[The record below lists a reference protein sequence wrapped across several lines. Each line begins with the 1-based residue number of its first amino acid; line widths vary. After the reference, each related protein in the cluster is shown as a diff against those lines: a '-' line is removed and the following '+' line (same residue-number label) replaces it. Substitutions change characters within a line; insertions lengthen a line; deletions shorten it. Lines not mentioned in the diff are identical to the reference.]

1 MFNMRVEKQMNIK
14 DRTLLLGV
22 PENDVIPKTIS
33 VDDKVFVVI
42 GTSSGV
48 KPPFMSIEIEKTTDN
63 LTGKTIR
70 A

>member
-22 PENDVIPKTIS
+22 PENDVMPKTIS
-33 VDDKVFVVI
+33 VDDKVFAVI
-42 GTSSGV
+42 GTSPGV
-48 KPPFMSIEIEKTTDN
+48 KPPFMSIEIEKTTDD
-63 LTGKTIR
+63 LTGKTVR

>member
-22 PENDVIPKTIS
+22 PENDVIPETIS
-33 VDDKVFVVI
+33 VDDKVFAVI
-42 GTSSGV
+42 GTSAGV